1 MDLAREP
8 LEPVLPT
15 AEPSPETDTT
25 VGTSRAA
32 QPLRALIWHRFRR
45 NRIGM
50 FGLIMVGG
58 LYLAVLPAEFLAPYT
73 LASQFSEL
81 TFAPPQRVHFVDP
94 HGRFSLRPFVYG
106 LHSERDPR
114 TLRLVTTPNTAQQFR
129 LRLLVRGEEYRWL
142 LFRSRVHLFGVEEGY
157 FFLLG
162 TDRVGRDLFTRILYG
177 GRISMTVGLLGVV
190 VSVALGSFLG
200 ILSGYF
206 GGLLD
211 DLMQRGV
218 ELLISIPTLPLWL
231 VLAAAVPPE
240 WSPLL
245 VFFMITLILSLASWL
260 AGAGWRG
267 RCAGWRCRCV
277 PGSSCSP
284 IPARADRHSEPWG
297 GLAREVR
304 GLALSL
310 RSREFVL
317 AARAAGARDGWILL
331 HHLLPSCSSHIIVRA
346 SLAIPGMIL
355 GETSLSFLGL
365 GIRPPMTSWGVLLQ
379 EAQRISVLAH
389 HPWLVLPVFLVIIA
403 ILGWNFLGDGI
414 RDAADP
420 YAEN

>member
-1 MDLAREP
+1 MSLSREP
-8 LEPVLPT
+8 LESTLPT
-15 AEPSPETDTT
+15 VEPSAEGAAPTA
-25 VGTSRAA
+25 GTARAA
-32 QPLRALIWHRFRR
+32 LPLRVLIWQRFRR

-50 FGLIMVGG
+50 LGLIMVGG

-94 HGRFSLRPFVYG
+94 NGRFSLRPFVYG

-114 TLRLVTTPNTAQQFR
+114 TLRLVTTPDTTRQFR

-177 GRISMTVGLLGVV
+177 GRISMTVGLIGVL

-200 ILSGYF
+200 ILSGYY

-245 VFFMITLILSLASWL
+245 VFFMITLILSLASW
-260 AGAGWRG
+260 
-267 RCAGWRCRCV
+267 
-277 PGSSCSP
+277 
-284 IPARADRHSEPWG
+284 G

-304 GLALSL
+304 GLALL

-317 AARAAGARDGWILL
+317 AARTAGARNGWILL

-346 SLAIPGMIL
+346 TLAIPGMIL

-379 EAQRISVLAH
+379 EAQRVSVLAH
-389 HPWLVLPVFLVIIA
+389 HPWLVLPVFLVIMA

>member
-1 MDLAREP
+1 MGLARAP
-8 LEPVLPT
+8 LEPKPPT
-15 AEPSPETDTT
+15 AERSPEGAPGELRAEADTT

-58 LYLAVLPAEFLAPYT
+58 LYLAALPAEFLAPYT

-81 TFAPPQRVHFVDP
+81 TFAPPQRIHFVDP

-142 LFRSRVHLFGVEEGY
+142 LFRSRMHLFGVEEGY

-245 VFFMITLILSLASWL
+245 VFFMITLILSLASW
-260 AGAGWRG
+260 
-267 RCAGWRCRCV
+267 
-277 PGSSCSP
+277 
-284 IPARADRHSEPWG
+284 G

-346 SLAIPGMIL
+346 TLAIPGMIL
-355 GETSLSFLGL
+355 GETSLRSLAKIKWIFSHSLGV
-365 GIRPPMTSWGVLLQ
+365 SW
-379 EAQRISVLAH
+379 
-389 HPWLVLPVFLVIIA
+389 
-403 ILGWNFLGDGI
+403 
-414 RDAADP
+414 
-420 YAEN
+420 

>member
-1 MDLAREP
+1 MGLARAP
-8 LEPVLPT
+8 LEPKPPT
-15 AEPSPETDTT
+15 AERSPETDTT

-58 LYLAVLPAEFLAPYT
+58 LYLAALPAEFLAPYT

-81 TFAPPQRVHFVDP
+81 TFAPPQRIHFVDP

-245 VFFMITLILSLASWL
+245 VFFMITLILSLASW
-260 AGAGWRG
+260 
-267 RCAGWRCRCV
+267 
-277 PGSSCSP
+277 
-284 IPARADRHSEPWG
+284 G

-331 HHLLPSCSSHIIVRA
+331 HHLLPSCSARAAGARDGWILLHHLLPSCSSHIIVRA
-346 SLAIPGMIL
+346 LAIPGMIL

>member
-1 MDLAREP
+1 MLG
-8 LEPVLPT
+8 LVL
-15 AEPSPETDTT
+15 
-25 VGTSRAA
+25 
-32 QPLRALIWHRFRR
+32 
-45 NRIGM
+45 
-50 FGLIMVGG
+50 VGG

-81 TFAPPQRVHFVDP
+81 TFAPPQRIHFVDH

-114 TLRLVTTPNTAQQFR
+114 TLRLITTPNMDQKFP
-129 LRLLVRGEEYRWL
+129 LRLLVRGEEEYRWL

-177 GRISMTVGLLGVV
+177 GRISMTVGLIGVL

-245 VFFMITLILSLASWL
+245 VFFMITLILSLASW
-260 AGAGWRG
+260 
-267 RCAGWRCRCV
+267 
-277 PGSSCSP
+277 
-284 IPARADRHSEPWG
+284 G

-317 AARAAGARDGWILL
+317 AARTAGARNGWILL

-346 SLAIPGMIL
+346 TLAIPGMIL

-379 EAQRISVLAH
+379 EAQRVSVLAH
-389 HPWLVLPVFLVIIA
+389 HPWLVLPVFLVIMA

>member
-1 MDLAREP
+1 MRPPYEP
-8 LEPVLPT
+8 AEPVPST
-15 AEPSPETDTT
+15 EEPSPERVTGELRGEADVTD
-25 VGTSRAA
+25 GTSRAA
-32 QPLRALIWHRFRR
+32 LPLRALIWQRFRR

-50 FGLIMVGG
+50 LGLIMVGG

-81 TFAPPQRVHFVDP
+81 TFAPPQRIHFVDRD
-94 HGRFSLRPFVYG
+94 GRFSLRPFVYG

-114 TLRLVTTPNTAQQFR
+114 TLRLITTPNMDQKFP
-129 LRLLVRGEEYRWL
+129 LRFLVRGEEYRWL

-177 GRISMTVGLLGVV
+177 GRISMTVGLIGVL

-200 ILSGYF
+200 ILSGYY

-245 VFFMITLILSLASWL
+245 VFFMITLILSLASW
-260 AGAGWRG
+260 
-267 RCAGWRCRCV
+267 
-277 PGSSCSP
+277 
-284 IPARADRHSEPWG
+284 G

-317 AARAAGARDGWILL
+317 AARTAGARNGWILL

-346 SLAIPGMIL
+346 TLAIPGMIL

-379 EAQRISVLAH
+379 EAQRVSVLAH
-389 HPWLVLPVFLVIIA
+389 HPWLVLPVFLVIMA